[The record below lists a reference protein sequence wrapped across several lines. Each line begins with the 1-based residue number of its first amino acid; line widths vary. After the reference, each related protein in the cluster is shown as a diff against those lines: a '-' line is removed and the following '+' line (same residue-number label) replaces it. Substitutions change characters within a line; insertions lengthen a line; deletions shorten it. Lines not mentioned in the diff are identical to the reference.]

1 MSLQIALSRTDPQLT
16 TLTIVTALCIA
27 ANAFIVVA
35 DLAKARFVLAN
46 SAEVG
51 LRPTAIPYLAALK
64 GAGAVGLAIG
74 LAGIPA
80 LGLAAGVGLVAFF
93 VGAVVAH
100 LRARVLHNIGFPLC
114 FLALAVGALTHFAS
128 VTF

>member
-1 MSLQIALSRTDPQLT
+1 MSLQIALFRIDPQLT
-16 TLTIVTALCIA
+16 VLAVVTALCIA

-51 LRPTAIPYLAALK
+51 LRPEAIPYLAALK

-74 LAGIPA
+74 LVGIPA
-80 LGLAAGVGLVAFF
+80 LGLAAGAGLVAFF

-100 LRARVLHNIGFPLC
+100 LRARVFHNIGFPLC
-114 FLALAVGALTHFAS
+114 FLALAGGALAHFAS
-128 VTF
+128 ATF